1 MTELPLVVLTNRV
14 FPETRAALE
23 RVARVVA
30 NEQLEPWSHDQVIE
44 RCREAAG
51 LMVFMTDCIDRR
63 FLEQCPNLQVIGA
76 ALKGYDN
83 IDVDA
88 ASERGIQ
95 VTIVPDLLTEPT
107 AELAVGLMIAL
118 GRHIPAG
125 DAGIRKS
132 GFAGWRPQLY
142 GTGISR
148 STVGIVGFGLV
159 GQAIARLLSGFG
171 CRIVAFDAEPFE
183 SPGVEAMAFGDVLK
197 SADIVVLGLP
207 LTEATT
213 GLIDAEAIGRMRRG
227 ALLVNPARGS
237 LVDEAAVADALESGH
252 LAGYAADVF
261 ECEDWARP
269 GRPTAV
275 DARLTGAGAQTV
287 LTPHIGSAVMS
298 VRREIELSAATSIIE
313 ALAGK
318 VPGGAING
326 PVRRTGIPANIH
338 GKSPANPA
346 LTK

>member
-1 MTELPLVVLTNRV
+1 MAELPLVVLTNRV

-23 RVARVVA
+23 PVARIVA
-30 NEQLEPWSHDQVIE
+30 NDRSEPWSHREVIE
-44 RCREAAG
+44 RCGGAAG
-51 LMVFMTDCIDRR
+51 LMAFMTDCIDRA
-63 FLEQCPNLQVIGA
+63 FLEQCPNLRVIGA

-88 ASERGIQ
+88 AAERGVV

-107 AELAVGLMIAL
+107 AELAIGLMIAL

-125 DAGIRKS
+125 DRGIRQS
-132 GFAGWRPQLY
+132 GFAGWRPQFY
-142 GTGISR
+142 GTGIGN
-148 STVGIVGFGLV
+148 STVGIVGFGRV
-159 GQAIARLLSGFG
+159 GQAIARRLSGFG
-171 CRIVAFDAEPFE
+171 CRIVAFDAGPL
-183 SPGVEAMAFGDVLK
+183 GKRVGIEAMTFEDVLS

-252 LAGYAADVF
+252 LGGYAADVF

-269 GRPTAV
+269 GRPAAIE
-275 DARLTGAGAQTV
+275 ARLTRPGAPTV

-298 VRREIELSAATSIIE
+298 VRRQIELSAAASIIE
-313 ALAGK
+313 VLAGK
-318 VPGGAING
+318 MPDGATNVATRETAI
-326 PVRRTGIPANIH
+326 
-338 GKSPANPA
+338 SA
-346 LTK
+346 LIR

>member
-1 MTELPLVVLTNRV
+1 MTKSPLIVLTSQV

-30 NEQLEPWSHDQVIE
+30 NEDSVPWSQDEVIE
-44 RCREAAG
+44 RCREATG
-51 LMVFMTDCIDRR
+51 LMAFMTDRIDRA
-63 FLEQCPNLQVIGA
+63 FLERCPELKVIGA

-83 IDVDA
+83 IDVEA
-88 ASERGIQ
+88 ARERGVQ

-107 AELAVGLMIAL
+107 AELAIGLMIAL
-118 GRHIPAG
+118 GRHIPLA
-125 DAGIRKS
+125 DAGIRQS

-142 GTGISR
+142 GTGIDN

-159 GQAIARLLSGFG
+159 GQAIARKLLGFG
-171 CRIVAFDAEPFE
+171 CRILAFDTRPFSESAGIERVAFD
-183 SPGVEAMAFGDVLK
+183 DVLK
-197 SADIVVLGLP
+197 LSDFVVLGLP

-252 LAGYAADVF
+252 LGGYAADVF

-269 GRPTAV
+269 HRPMSI
-275 DARLTGAGAQTV
+275 DARLTAPGAPTV
-287 LTPHIGSAVMS
+287 LTPHIGSAVTS
-298 VRREIELSAATSIIE
+298 ARRQIELSAATSILE
-313 ALAGK
+313 ALAGQ
-318 VPGGAING
+318 VPAGLVN
-326 PVRRTGIPANIH
+326 
-338 GKSPANPA
+338 NPKIETAA
-346 LTK
+346 LTE